1 MVPQQLHA
9 MLRKGMAIGRLRAKK
24 GLWEDNWSNH
34 EKNNNMSVSIF
45 IIGLIFGR
53 LSIINQNKE

>member
-9 MLRKGMAIGRLRAKK
+9 MLRKGTAIGRLRAKK